1 MAYATLGA
9 KLDPEVVKAAGHS
22 ADDFILNCWYYG
34 YPCSPRYIFIVILL
48 RWYNITPQNII
59 PCDTIE
65 YNKMESEMHSITRYI
80 RQKEG

>member
-34 YPCSPRYIFIVILL
+34 YPCSPRYIFIVILVQ
-48 RWYNITPQNII
+48 YNTPNII
-59 PCDTIE
+59 PCGTIE

-80 RQKEG
+80 RHKEG